1 MTSPPVENVS
11 ILDVPL
17 ALDSKKTDGMWEE
30 PTKAKKMETASADDS
45 KEIRSI
51 NDSIELKMD
60 PQESSLTLL
69 QSTNQ
74 AMGTSQPPNS
84 LFNTPHWYNGVPNPR
99 MRSDYDYLTRF
110 MGGTQART
118 TPFDESHLK
127 QKIGFYSS
135 ASTPFIYSQTSN
147 SPNLPS
153 YTSYTPAYSETQRQK
168 PTSPTLM
175 PVAYKSIAD
184 RDYESQQES
193 AMATGLAAHQQ
204 NPQITGSQPYG
215 QRRKRRVL
223 FSQVQVMEL
232 EKRFKQQKYLTAP
245 EREQLA
251 QLINLTPTQV
261 KIWFQNHRYKCKRA
275 YKEKNDGLVGMAQSS
290 INSGSN
296 DGKDNNIPS
305 GHSSP
310 REISSS
316 KGDISSTLDMIQS
329 PTDESKERFS
339 AFEQTVPSQESRF
352 FPVSAPPYAGYG
364 SQSMCPPTSRDP
376 SRDIDTACPDIYR
389 SHINQY
395 ITDCD
400 PSRRLAASIFGDGVN
415 PNNGT
420 TDYPMNPK
428 AMFEGYQR
436 SDARIPSKHPFG
448 VEMRENDYST
458 RNMELY
464 RMTQSMVKPE
474 GLWTDYINQEAIDK
488 SSSMP
493 PSTSSI
499 YDFPANNRT
508 E

>member
-1 MTSPPVENVS
+1 MASPPVENIS
-11 ILDVPL
+11 NLDAPL
-17 ALDSKKTDGMWEE
+17 ALDSKKTEGLWEE
-30 PTKAKKMETASADDS
+30 TTEAKKMDIASADDNKKIGNIS
-45 KEIRSI
+45 
-51 NDSIELKMD
+51 DSVELKMD
-60 PQESSLTLL
+60 PQDSSLTLL

-74 AMGTSQPPNS
+74 AMGTTQSPNS
-84 LFNTPHWYNGVPNPR
+84 FFNTSHWYNGVSDPR
-99 MRSDYDYLTRF
+99 VRSDYDYLTRF
-110 MGGTQART
+110 MGGTQARSV
-118 TPFDESHLK
+118 PFDESHLK

-135 ASTPFIYSQTSN
+135 TSTPFLYSQTSN

-153 YTSYTPAYSETQRQK
+153 YTSYTPAYSGTPRQT

-175 PVAYKSIAD
+175 PVAYQSTGG
-184 RDYESQQES
+184 RDYEGHHKS
-193 AMATGLAAHQQ
+193 ALAAALVAHQP
-204 NPQITGSQPYG
+204 NPQITSTQPYV

-275 YKEKNDGLVGMAQSS
+275 YKEKGDGSMDMAQSP

-296 DGKDNNIPS
+296 DGKDDNIPS
-305 GHSSP
+305 DHSSP
-310 REISSS
+310 REISSN
-316 KGDISSTLDMIQS
+316 KGDMSSTLNMIQS
-329 PTDESKERFS
+329 PSNEPKERFS
-339 AFEQTVPSQESRF
+339 AFEQTVPSQENRF
-352 FPVSAPPYAGYG
+352 FPVSAPPYTGYG
-364 SQSMCPPTSRDP
+364 NQSVYPSSSRDP
-376 SRDIDTACPDIYR
+376 SRDIDSACPDIYR
-389 SHINQY
+389 SYINQY

-400 PSRRLAASIFGDGVN
+400 PSRRLAASIFGDEVN
-415 PNNGT
+415 PNNST
-420 TDYPMNPK
+420 TDYSMNPK
-428 AMFEGYQR
+428 AIFEGYQR
-436 SDARIPSKHPFG
+436 SDARVPSKHPFG

-464 RMTQSMVKPE
+464 RVTQSMVKTE

-488 SSSMP
+488 NSNIP

-499 YDFPANNRT
+499 YNFPTNNRT